1 MSILS
6 MLGNPWNPMPGW
18 LHPGLAD
25 DPDAP
30 FLNIYNRGA
39 FDAQGLPYAF
49 RGTIGNEQTVPIV
62 STETFRRV
70 LASTGGPGFL
80 DAILLEQ
87 LTEAFGD
94 AGQDVYV
101 RLIRDAFTFDRNG
114 SHSLPSP
121 FWHPSDKQFVLYQSP
136 GWILACNCNIPP
148 GYIAPEAPEVDPP
161 WIKFG
166 GWPSR
171 GDDSRRWSAWPR
183 SAPSQDVDGDY
194 QPYPLYQ
201 SFDDAGQLDDNANIL
216 RAKTFSFPFLQ
227 LFGLSAGFG
236 THNFGEIIQLYP
248 VNP

>member
-30 FLNIYNRGA
+30 LLTIYNRGA

-49 RGTIGNEQTVPIV
+49 QGVIPSALGD

-70 LASTGGPGFL
+70 LAATGGPGFL

-87 LTEAFGD
+87 LTEAFGED
-94 AGQDVYV
+94 GLDVYV
-101 RLIRDAFTFDRNG
+101 RLIRDAFVFDRNG

-121 FWHPSDKQFVLYQSP
+121 FWHPSDKQFVLYQSA

-148 GYIAPEAPEVDPP
+148 GYVPPDYPDVDPS

-166 GWPSR
+166 GWPLR
-171 GDDSRRWSAWPR
+171 GDDSRRWSLWPR
-183 SAPSQDVDGDY
+183 SAPSQDAFGEY
-194 QPYPLYQ
+194 NPYPLYQ
-201 SFDDAGQLDDNANIL
+201 TFRDAGQLDNDANIL
-216 RAKTFSFPFLQ
+216 TAQTFPFPFLQ
-227 LFGLSAGFG
+227 LFGISGGLGAQTLGR
-236 THNFGEIIQLYP
+236 IIQLYP